1 MAPLLRATTVSRLSS
16 SSSSSIITII
26 IINNNSSSYSHN
38 HSLATAVSAVI
49 PRADSTKVAPKGE
62 GPAHPMRCT
71 TEEEEEGA
79 REKSTITTT
88 SNSTTT
94 FLTTKYN
101 TRCRIP
107 LFCNNSMGPG
117 ERRR

>member
-1 MAPLLRATTVSRLSS
+1 MAPLLRATTVSRLSSS

-71 TEEEEEGA
+71 TEEEGA